1 MIDAE
6 TMRGLGANWSQADL
20 RMRDLWLI
28 AAELA
33 ERLDAQNAKL
43 DAVLERLD
51 RIAEAVEGQ
60 DG

>member
-6 TMRGLGANWSQADL
+6 TMRGLGANWPQTDL

-33 ERLDAQNAKL
+33 ERLDAQDAKL
-43 DAVLERLD
+43 DRVIELLERG
-51 RIAEAVEGQ
+51 R
-60 DG
+60 